1 MSCPR
6 QEDYIFFQGEK
17 FQVEFYFTQKGEL
30 PAKKYF
36 DSAQR
41 QVQVKLL
48 ALVKYMAQEGRIFD
62 EAKFRLVDKKEKIY
76 EFKPLAE
83 RFFNFFCEGKKI
95 ILTNAYRKKGQK
107 VDKRELARAIALKR
121 DYELRVQGGV
131 YYEDQ

>member
-1 MSCPR
+1 MSRPR

-30 PAKKYF
+30 PAKEYF
-36 DSAQR
+36 ESSQR
-41 QVQVKLL
+41 QVQIKLL
-48 ALVKYMAQEGRIFD
+48 ALVKYMAQEGRLFD
-62 EAKFRLVDKKEKIY
+62 ETKFRLVDKKQKIY

-107 VDKRELARAIALKR
+107 VDQRELARAIDLKE
-121 DYELRVQGGV
+121 DYESRVQGGV